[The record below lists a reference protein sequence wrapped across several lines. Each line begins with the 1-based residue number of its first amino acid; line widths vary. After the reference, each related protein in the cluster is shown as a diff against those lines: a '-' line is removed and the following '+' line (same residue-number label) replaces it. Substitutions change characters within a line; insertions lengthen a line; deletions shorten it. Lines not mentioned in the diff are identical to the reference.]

1 MRSLYYPI
9 TLPDE
14 FDMRAIERRVR
25 DRAVAFEGVEALALK
40 AFLVTSTA
48 QGAPRNLYAPFYVWD
63 HAAAMAEFLGGP
75 LFHAVTESFGRPQA
89 FDRQVLQFNIAC
101 RDFSPRV
108 ATIEEIAVDPK
119 RPIIDAYWDE
129 SAAHRRTLIRAGLYA
144 AATVLDVASWTIH
157 RIGLWRSTTDASRS
171 SANAQ
176 HLSVLAVVGNAVRP
190 DRRVALEV

>member
-25 DRAVAFEGVEALALK
+25 ERAAAFEAVEGLALK

-63 HAAAMAEFLGGP
+63 HAAAMVEFLGGP

-89 FDRQVLQFNIAC
+89 FDRQVLQFDVAS
-101 RDFSPRV
+101 RDFSPQA
-108 ATIEEIAVDPK
+108 ATLEAIAVDAK
-119 RPIIDAYWDE
+119 RPIIDTYRDE
-129 SAAHRRTLIRAGLYA
+129 SAAHRRTLSRAGLYA
-144 AATVLDVASWTIH
+144 AATVLDTASWTIH
-157 RIGLWRSTTDASRS
+157 RIELWRSATDASRAS
-171 SANAQ
+171 ENAQ
-176 HLSVLAVVGNAVRP
+176 HLSVLAVVGNAVRSHP
-190 DRRVALEV
+190 RVALEV